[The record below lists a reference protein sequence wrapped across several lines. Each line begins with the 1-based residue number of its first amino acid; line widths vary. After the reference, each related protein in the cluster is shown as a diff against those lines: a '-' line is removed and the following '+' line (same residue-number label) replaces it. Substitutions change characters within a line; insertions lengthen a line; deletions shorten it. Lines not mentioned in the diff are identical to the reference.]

1 MRKCVGEGFECNSWE
16 RSFPRHQRQSVSCR
30 EMFSL
35 DSPVIYKRCRV
46 GRGFWERRT
55 AKGLSPPP
63 LQTAE
68 LLWVNIWWETS
79 VRQQSEPVLAFPFVV
94 SGRLLHSSLIYLRIS
109 KNSSN
114 FKGPLMEIWLWEDLR
129 LVFRCENDSEIDH
142 HRLQNRKALRSLG
155 LPLSLAS
162 FASRSP
168 LG

>member
-1 MRKCVGEGFECNSWE
+1 MCRRGFWMQQLRALVPPASEAVRLLSRNVFFGLAC
-16 RSFPRHQRQSVSCR
+16 H
-30 EMFSL
+30 
-35 DSPVIYKRCRV
+35 IYKRYGV

-55 AKGLSPPP
+55 ARGLSPPL
-63 LQTAE
+63 LQTAK
-68 LLWVNIWWETS
+68 LLWVNIWWEMS

-142 HRLQNRKALRSLG
+142 HRLQEG
-155 LPLSLAS
+155 T
-162 FASRSP
+162 
-168 LG
+168 